1 VIWRARDRVAT
12 PWKNGGGLTREVGR
26 GPDNEGADSAGFDW
40 RISLADVDASGPFS
54 SYDGVD
60 RVIVLLE
67 GASMRL
73 TVDGVVR
80 DLRPLEPFAFD
91 GAARTHCELPAGP
104 TRDLN
109 VMTADDRVT
118 AAVEILRLGPDVGVD
133 VASGDPLVL
142 LAVDGEAT
150 ISSYGVVEAVL
161 GPLDALRWAAAT
173 PISVRGTGAVAA
185 IRFAYARSR
194 TPRT

>member
-1 VIWRARDRVAT
+1 VIWPAQDRAAT

-26 GPDNEGADSAGFDW
+26 GPDDEGVDGAGFDW
-40 RISLADVDASGPFS
+40 RISLADVDADGPFS

-60 RVIVLLE
+60 RVIVLID

-73 TVDGVVR
+73 TVDGVVH
-80 DLRPLEPFAFD
+80 DLRPLEPFSFD
-91 GAARTHCELPAGP
+91 GAARTQCELPDGP

-109 VMTADDRVT
+109 VMTAQGRVT

-133 VASGDPLVL
+133 VAPGEPLVL
-142 LAVDGEAT
+142 LAVDGQAT
-150 ISSYGVVEAVL
+150 ASSYGVVEAVL

-173 PISVRGTGAVAA
+173 PISVRGSGAVAA
-185 IRFAYARSR
+185 IRFAARR
-194 TPRT
+194 I

>member
-1 VIWRARDRVAT
+1 MIWRAQDRVAT
-12 PWKNGGGLTREVGR
+12 PWKNGGGLTREVARDPEVDGA
-26 GPDNEGADSAGFDW
+26 EGADGAGFGW

-60 RVIVLLE
+60 RVIVLLD

-73 TVDGVVR
+73 TVDGVVH

-91 GAARTHCELPAGP
+91 GAARTQCELPAGP

-109 VMTADDRVT
+109 VMTDRGRVS
-118 AAVEILRLGPDVGVD
+118 AAVEIIRLGPDVAVD
-133 VASGDPLVL
+133 IEPGDPLVL
-142 LAVDGEAT
+142 LVIDGAAT
-150 ISSYGVVEAVL
+150 ASSYGVVEADL
-161 GPLDALRWAAAT
+161 GPLDALRWAGVT

-185 IRFAYARSR
+185 IRFARVR
-194 TPRT
+194 